1 LGMGAMQELRSIPNM
16 LSVLR
21 LFMVPVFL
29 VLLLTGQFIAAL
41 IVLMVASATDWLDGQ
56 IARRFNQV
64 TRLGQLLDPAADRL
78 FIFAALIGL
87 TINGNIPLW
96 FTLIVASRDLMLAI
110 VYPILASH
118 GYGPLPVHFLGK
130 AGTFALLYALPLLL
144 MADVWPEADFI
155 VLPLAWGFAYWG
167 VGLYWLSGLLYVKQ
181 VTEVVSSIKSK
192 SPKVSRGGKID

>member
-1 LGMGAMQELRSIPNM
+1 MGAMQELRSIPNM

-29 VLLLTGQFIAAL
+29 ILLLTGQLIAAL
-41 IVLMVASATDWLDGQ
+41 IILMVASATDWLDGQ

-96 FTLIVASRDLMLAI
+96 FALIVASRDLMLVI

-144 MADVWPEADFI
+144 MVDVWPDANFI

-181 VTEVVSSIKSK
+181 VVEVLSSVKSK
-192 SPKVSRGGKID
+192 SPKV

>member
-1 LGMGAMQELRSIPNM
+1 MGVMQELRSIPNM

-29 VLLLTGQFIAAL
+29 VLLLNGQFIAAL

-96 FTLIVASRDLMLAI
+96 LALIVVSRDLMLVI

-144 MADVWPEADFI
+144 MVDVWPQADFI

-167 VGLYWLSGLLYVKQ
+167 VALYWLSGLLYVKQ
-181 VTEVVSSIKSK
+181 VIEVLSSIKSK
-192 SPKVSRGGKID
+192 SPKV

>member
-1 LGMGAMQELRSIPNM
+1 MGVMQELRSIPNM

-29 VLLLTGQFIAAL
+29 VLLLNGQFIAAL

-96 FTLIVASRDLMLAI
+96 LSLIVVSRDLMLVI

-144 MADVWPEADFI
+144 MVDVWPEADFI

-167 VGLYWLSGLLYVKQ
+167 VALYWLSGLLYVKQ
-181 VTEVVSSIKSK
+181 VIEVLSSIKTK
-192 SPKVSRGGKID
+192 SPKV

>member
-1 LGMGAMQELRSIPNM
+1 LGMGVMQELRSIPNM

-29 VLLLTGQFIAAL
+29 VLLLNGQFIAAL

-96 FTLIVASRDLMLAI
+96 LALIVVSRDLMLVI

-144 MADVWPEADFI
+144 MVDVWPEADFI

-167 VGLYWLSGLLYVKQ
+167 VALYWLSGLLYVKQ
-181 VTEVVSSIKSK
+181 VIEVLSSIKSK
-192 SPKVSRGGKID
+192 SPKV

>member
-1 LGMGAMQELRSIPNM
+1 MGAMQELRSIPNM

>member
-1 LGMGAMQELRSIPNM
+1 MGVMQELRSIPNM
-16 LSVLR
+16 LSILR

-41 IVLMVASATDWLDGQ
+41 ITLMVASATDWLDGQ

-64 TRLGQLLDPAADRL
+64 TKLGQLLDPAADRL

-96 FTLIVASRDLMLAI
+96 LALIVVSRDLMLVI

-144 MADVWPEADFI
+144 MVDVWPEAAFI

-167 VGLYWLSGLLYVKQ
+167 AGLYWLSGLLYVKQ
-181 VTEVVSSIKSK
+181 VIEVLSSIKPK
-192 SPKVSRGGKID
+192 SPKV

>member
-1 LGMGAMQELRSIPNM
+1 MGVMQELRSIPNM

-29 VLLLTGQFIAAL
+29 VLLLNGQFIAAL

-96 FTLIVASRDLMLAI
+96 LSLIVVSRDLMLVI

-144 MADVWPEADFI
+144 MVDVWPEADFI

-167 VGLYWLSGLLYVKQ
+167 VALYWLSGLLYVKQ
-181 VTEVVSSIKSK
+181 VIEVLSSIKSK
-192 SPKVSRGGKID
+192 SPKV

>member
-1 LGMGAMQELRSIPNM
+1 MGVMQELRSIPNM

-29 VLLLTGQFIAAL
+29 VLLLNGQFIAAL

-96 FTLIVASRDLMLAI
+96 LSLIVVSRDLMLVI
-110 VYPILASH
+110 VYPILARH

-144 MADVWPEADFI
+144 MVDVWPEADFI

-167 VGLYWLSGLLYVKQ
+167 VALYWLSGLLYVKQ
-181 VTEVVSSIKSK
+181 VIEVLSSIKTK
-192 SPKVSRGGKID
+192 SPKV

>member
-1 LGMGAMQELRSIPNM
+1 MGVMQELRSIPNM
-16 LSVLR
+16 LSILR

-41 IVLMVASATDWLDGQ
+41 ITLMVASATDWLDGQ
-56 IARRFNQV
+56 IARRFNQI
-64 TRLGQLLDPAADRL
+64 TKLGQLLDPAADRL

-96 FTLIVASRDLMLAI
+96 LALIVASRDLMLVI

-144 MADVWPEADFI
+144 MVDVWPEADFI

-167 VGLYWLSGLLYVKQ
+167 IGLYWLAGFVYLAQLRQLISL
-181 VTEVVSSIKSK
+181 ERRSSPNI
-192 SPKVSRGGKID
+192 

>member
-1 LGMGAMQELRSIPNM
+1 MGMGAMQELRSIPNM

-64 TRLGQLLDPAADRL
+64 TKLGQLLDPAADRL

-181 VTEVVSSIKSK
+181 VIEVVSSIKSK

>member
-1 LGMGAMQELRSIPNM
+1 MAMGVMQELRSIPNM
-16 LSVLR
+16 LSILR

-41 IVLMVASATDWLDGQ
+41 IILMVASATDWLDGQ

-64 TRLGQLLDPAADRL
+64 TKLGQLLDPAADRL

-96 FTLIVASRDLMLAI
+96 LALIVASRDLMLVI

-144 MADVWPEADFI
+144 MVDVWPEAAFI

-167 VGLYWLSGLLYVKQ
+167 AGLYWLSGLLYVKQ
-181 VTEVVSSIKSK
+181 VIEVLSSIKPK
-192 SPKVSRGGKID
+192 SPKV